1 MLERLSR
8 RKRNLALAVL
18 AVFLLGFAWTIR
30 SVLNPLLVGYLLAYI
45 LHPLVLRIERLG
57 LTRRTAVNLT
67 FTAGFLA
74 AVGLS
79 FALVFQFRS
88 LGREVSHEV
97 EHVTAPS
104 EEGEPAVR
112 KKFRDRMQHGLDE
125 FRLWLAEW
133 GFEIEE
139 YDIPDLSE
147 DLRNFGTRI
156 LANADENL
164 AIAGKGVSWL
174 RHVLEAVVRI
184 GGLFVLVPLYTY
196 YFLFVLRP
204 IHDTVRRYLPKRDR
218 SRISRVGGMI
228 GEVIANFFRGRLTVC
243 LFKGLF
249 LSVGLTLAGVEYAF
263 LFGMLSGF
271 LSILPFFGPFIG
283 FALAFVVGVA
293 HNGVLGSLVRT
304 GVVFGLAEVFEGYV
318 LLPRILGDTLGLHP
332 LVVFFALL
340 AGGASLGMLGV
351 LVALPVTASIVILCQ
366 EFVLPAL
373 KDWADEDPE
382 PDGSS

>member
-1 MLERLSR
+1 M
-8 RKRNLALAVL
+8 
-18 AVFLLGFAWTIR
+18 
-30 SVLNPLLVGYLLAYI
+30 
-45 LHPLVLRIERLG
+45 
-57 LTRRTAVNLT
+57 
-67 FTAGFLA
+67 
-74 AVGLS
+74 
-79 FALVFQFRS
+79 
-88 LGREVSHEV
+88 SHEV
-97 EHVTAPS
+97 ELATAES
-104 EEGEPAVR
+104 AEGESTER
-112 KKFRDRMQHGLDE
+112 RKFRDRMQQGLDE
-125 FRLWLAEW
+125 FRLWLADW
-133 GFEIEE
+133 GFEMEA
-139 YDIPDLSE
+139 YDVPDLSE
-147 DLRNFGTRI
+147 DLRTFGTRI

-174 RHVLEAVVRI
+174 RHVLEAVLRI
-184 GGLFVLVPLYTY
+184 GGMFVLVPLYTY

-218 SRISRVGGMI
+218 RRISRVGGKI

-243 LFKGLF
+243 FFKGLF
-249 LSVGLTLAGVEYAF
+249 LSVGLSLAGVEYAF

-283 FALAFVVGVA
+283 FLLAFVVGVA

-304 GVVFGLAEVFEGYV
+304 GVVFGLAEVVEGYV